1 MNFTAVIECLKK
13 GGHASRSVW
22 HDNKE
27 IVMQIPQCIAK
38 DVVPKMTSLPA
49 AIKPKIS
56 TVGSG
61 EISYHDQVIMI
72 TFTDDGKT
80 PASATYYIPS
90 WEDIL
95 AEDWNCLTPAEEYV
109 PDPRPVTE
117 RIKTFED
124 ACDDLNRRA
133 QAGDKLANDLMTDL
147 QFNSPRTPDLL
158 AYIQL
163 RIITYALN
171 EGWVPQFTED
181 EYRYYPYFYL
191 YTQKEIDEMSEDDK
205 AQLLLVVGRANNGA
219 LCGLSYAGSS
229 LGFSASFAGI
239 GARLAFKSSELAK
252 YAGRQFAALWSALV
266 FKPIPEEQK

>member
-1 MNFTAVIECLKK
+1 M
-13 GGHASRSVW
+13 
-22 HDNKE
+22 
-27 IVMQIPQCIAK
+27 
-38 DVVPKMTSLPA
+38 
-49 AIKPKIS
+49 
-56 TVGSG
+56 G
-61 EISYHDQVIMI
+61 EIKV
-72 TFTDDGKT
+72 TVPDGKK
-80 PASATYYIPS
+80 
-90 WEDIL
+90 
-95 AEDWNCLTPAEEYV
+95 AEWKELNGVTVLTLVDADNNQQSEYV

-117 RIKTFED
+117 RIKNFED

-191 YTQKEIDEMSEDDK
+191 YTQKEIDDMSEDDK
-205 AQLLLVVGRANNGA
+205 ALLHVGGNATDGA
-219 LCGLSYAGSS
+219 RCGLSSATSAD
-229 LGFSASFAGI
+229 GFSHSHTRI

-252 YAGRQFAALWSALV
+252 YAGNQFREIYSALL
-266 FKPIPEEQK
+266 FKPVQK

>member
-1 MNFTAVIECLKK
+1 M
-13 GGHASRSVW
+13 
-22 HDNKE
+22 
-27 IVMQIPQCIAK
+27 
-38 DVVPKMTSLPA
+38 
-49 AIKPKIS
+49 
-56 TVGSG
+56 G
-61 EISYHDQVIMI
+61 EIKV
-72 TFTDDGKT
+72 TVPDGKK
-80 PASATYYIPS
+80 
-90 WEDIL
+90 
-95 AEDWNCLTPAEEYV
+95 AEWKELNGVTVLTLVDADNNQQSEYV

-205 AQLLLVVGRANNGA
+205 AQLLLVGGYANYGA
-219 LCGLSYAGSS
+219 RCGLSSAHSIN
-229 LGFSASFAGI
+229 GFSASHTSLGARCGLSCADSYIGFSRSITYI

>member
-1 MNFTAVIECLKK
+1 
-13 GGHASRSVW
+13 
-22 HDNKE
+22 
-27 IVMQIPQCIAK
+27 MQIPQCIAK

-95 AEDWNCLTPAEEYV
+95 AEDWSCITPADETDT
-109 PDPRPVTE
+109 PDNRPVTE

-163 RIITYALN
+163 RIITYAFN

-191 YTQKEIDEMSEDDK
+191 YTQKDIDEMSEDDK
-205 AQLLLVVGRANNGA
+205 AQLLFVGGYAYFGA
-219 LCGLSYAGSS
+219 QCGLSSAGSDY
-229 LGFSASFAGI
+229 GFSDSI
-239 GARLAFKSSELAK
+239 TDLGARLAFKSSDLAI
-252 YAGRQFAALWSALV
+252 YAGNQFREIYSALL
-266 FKPIPEEQK
+266 FKPV

>member
-1 MNFTAVIECLKK
+1 M
-13 GGHASRSVW
+13 
-22 HDNKE
+22 
-27 IVMQIPQCIAK
+27 
-38 DVVPKMTSLPA
+38 
-49 AIKPKIS
+49 
-56 TVGSG
+56 G
-61 EISYHDQVIMI
+61 EIKV
-72 TFTDDGKT
+72 TVPDGKK
-80 PASATYYIPS
+80 
-90 WEDIL
+90 
-95 AEDWNCLTPAEEYV
+95 AEWKELNGVTVLTLVDADNNQQSEYV

-133 QAGDKLANDLMTDL
+133 MAGDKLANDLMTDL

-205 AQLLLVVGRANNGA
+205 AQLLRVGGDANDGA
-219 LCGLSYAGSS
+219 LCGLSA
-229 LGFSASFAGI
+229 SASNLAFSHSRSYV

-252 YAGRQFAALWSALV
+252 YAGRQFVALWSALV
-266 FKPIPEEQK
+266 FKPVPEEQK

>member
-1 MNFTAVIECLKK
+1 M
-13 GGHASRSVW
+13 
-22 HDNKE
+22 
-27 IVMQIPQCIAK
+27 
-38 DVVPKMTSLPA
+38 
-49 AIKPKIS
+49 
-56 TVGSG
+56 G
-61 EISYHDQVIMI
+61 EIKV
-72 TFTDDGKT
+72 TVPDGKK
-80 PASATYYIPS
+80 
-90 WEDIL
+90 
-95 AEDWNCLTPAEEYV
+95 AEWKELNGVTVLTLVDADNNQQSEYV

-133 QAGDKLANDLMTDL
+133 MAGDKLANDLMTDL

-205 AQLLLVVGRANNGA
+205 AQLLRVGGAAYNGA
-219 LCGLSYAGSS
+219 LCGLSCSGS
-229 LGFSASFAGI
+229 LNAFSNSFPNL

-266 FKPIPEEQK
+266 FKPVPEEQK

>member
-1 MNFTAVIECLKK
+1 M
-13 GGHASRSVW
+13 
-22 HDNKE
+22 
-27 IVMQIPQCIAK
+27 
-38 DVVPKMTSLPA
+38 
-49 AIKPKIS
+49 
-56 TVGSG
+56 G
-61 EISYHDQVIMI
+61 EIKV
-72 TFTDDGKT
+72 TVPDGKK
-80 PASATYYIPS
+80 
-90 WEDIL
+90 
-95 AEDWNCLTPAEEYV
+95 AEWKELNGVTVLTLVDADNNQQSEYV

-133 QAGDKLANDLMTDL
+133 MAGDKLANDLMTDL

-205 AQLLLVVGRANNGA
+205 AQLLVVGGSATNGA
-219 LCGLSYAGSS
+219 HCGLSSSSSNLAFSDSDAG
-229 LGFSASFAGI
+229 F

-266 FKPIPEEQK
+266 FKPVPEEQKK

>member
-1 MNFTAVIECLKK
+1 M
-13 GGHASRSVW
+13 
-22 HDNKE
+22 
-27 IVMQIPQCIAK
+27 
-38 DVVPKMTSLPA
+38 
-49 AIKPKIS
+49 
-56 TVGSG
+56 G
-61 EISYHDQVIMI
+61 EIKI
-72 TFTDDGKT
+72 TVPDGKK
-80 PASATYYIPS
+80 
-90 WEDIL
+90 
-95 AEDWNCLTPAEEYV
+95 AEWKELNGVTVLTLVDADNNQQSEYV
-109 PDPRPVTE
+109 SDPRPVTE

-133 QAGDKLANDLMTDL
+133 HAGDKLANDLMTYL

-191 YTQKEIDEMSEDDK
+191 YTQKDIDEMSEDDK
-205 AQLLLVVGRANNGA
+205 AQLLTVGGLAYSGA
-219 LCGLSYAGSS
+219 LCGLSFASS
-229 LGFSASFAGI
+229 DNGFSYSFTDV

>member
-1 MNFTAVIECLKK
+1 M
-13 GGHASRSVW
+13 
-22 HDNKE
+22 
-27 IVMQIPQCIAK
+27 
-38 DVVPKMTSLPA
+38 
-49 AIKPKIS
+49 
-56 TVGSG
+56 G
-61 EISYHDQVIMI
+61 EIKV
-72 TFTDDGKT
+72 TVPDGKK
-80 PASATYYIPS
+80 
-90 WEDIL
+90 
-95 AEDWNCLTPAEEYV
+95 AEWKELNGVTVLTLVDADNNQQSEYV

-133 QAGDKLANDLMTDL
+133 MAGDKLANDLMTDL

-205 AQLLLVVGRANNGA
+205 AQLLYVGGYANNGA
-219 LCGLSYAGSS
+219 RCGLSS
-229 LGFSASFAGI
+229 SASDIAFSYSSAYI

-266 FKPIPEEQK
+266 FKPVPEEQK

>member
-1 MNFTAVIECLKK
+1 M
-13 GGHASRSVW
+13 
-22 HDNKE
+22 
-27 IVMQIPQCIAK
+27 
-38 DVVPKMTSLPA
+38 
-49 AIKPKIS
+49 
-56 TVGSG
+56 G
-61 EISYHDQVIMI
+61 EIKV
-72 TFTDDGKT
+72 TVPDGKK
-80 PASATYYIPS
+80 
-90 WEDIL
+90 
-95 AEDWNCLTPAEEYV
+95 AEWKELNGVTVLTLVDADNNHQSEYV

-117 RIKTFED
+117 RIKTFEN

-133 QAGDKLANDLMTDL
+133 MAGDKLANDLMTDL

-205 AQLLLVVGRANNGA
+205 AQLLLIVGGSANNGA
-219 LCGLSYAGSS
+219 LCGLSISHSYSA
-229 LGFSASFAGI
+229 FSDSDAAF

-266 FKPIPEEQK
+266 FKPVPEEQK